1 MSVNNLIII
10 NKRYIIYMDIN
21 KLEIHNRYAK
31 VYTER
36 VQTIIPAS
44 IVRKSVDSYEKFIPL
59 IPLMENPIVR
69 ENDVINWN
77 KEGIL

>member
-1 MSVNNLIII
+1 
-10 NKRYIIYMDIN
+10 MDIN

>member
-1 MSVNNLIII
+1 
-10 NKRYIIYMDIN
+10 MDIN

-59 IPLMENPIVR
+59 IPLMENPLTR

-77 KEGIL
+77 KEGINII